1 MLALVQGT
9 EDAEKKVISQIW
21 PLGASQRDRPDDW
34 SLEHGVVGAVIR
46 ERQALG
52 EPSRQALTQCG

>member
-1 MLALVQGT
+1 MQK
-9 EDAEKKVISQIW
+9 EKVISQIW
-21 PLGASQRDRPDDW
+21 PLGDSQRDRPDDW